1 MAVYLA
7 NATFIDWK
15 TLEFTKGATIK
26 VEEGV
31 SGAISFVDTVPAG
44 GSDTV
49 LDCGGKYVT
58 KSFVCGHHH
67 VYSALSRGMNTVK
80 KAPTNFLEVLQ
91 YIWWALDK
99 CLDDASVEASALVTA
114 AACAKNGVTFC
125 IDHHA
130 SPFAIPGS
138 LEIIAKAFD
147 KVGVGHLLC
156 YEVTDR
162 DGLDKAQAGLDET
175 ASYLASGRQGLVGLH
190 AGFTVGES
198 TLKKAVDLAKQTK
211 SGIHVHVAEGTL
223 DQEDS
228 QEKYGMRVIERYQKA
243 GVLDFSK
250 TILGHCLHLDAKERA
265 ILKDSPV
272 WLVQNAESNMNNNVG
287 AFDWT
292 GLGPNMMLGTDGM
305 HSDML
310 RSAKVGFFKNQEK
323 GGMSYDEFYRRFR
336 NASQY
341 LSSNGFTGDGENN
354 LVVLDYDPPTD
365 FGQYNLVGHILFGID
380 STHVESVISQG
391 RLIVKNRKLTMTD
404 EAEINAFARKQA
416 DKVWDR
422 MRKA

>member
-1 MAVYLA
+1 
-7 NATFIDWK
+7 
-15 TLEFTKGATIK
+15 
-26 VEEGV
+26 
-31 SGAISFVDTVPAG
+31 
-44 GSDTV
+44 
-49 LDCGGKYVT
+49 
-58 KSFVCGHHH
+58 
-67 VYSALSRGMNTVK
+67 
-80 KAPTNFLEVLQ
+80 
-91 YIWWALDK
+91 
-99 CLDDASVEASALVTA
+99 
-114 AACAKNGVTFC
+114 
-125 IDHHA
+125 
-130 SPFAIPGS
+130 
-138 LEIIAKAFD
+138 
-147 KVGVGHLLC
+147 
-156 YEVTDR
+156 
-162 DGLDKAQAGLDET
+162 
-175 ASYLASGRQGLVGLH
+175 
-190 AGFTVGES
+190 
-198 TLKKAVDLAKQTK
+198 
-211 SGIHVHVAEGTL
+211 
-223 DQEDS
+223 
-228 QEKYGMRVIERYQKA
+228 
-243 GVLDFSK
+243 VLDFSK

-354 LVVLDYDPPTD
+354 LVVLDYDPPTN